1 MGNDLPDDADV
12 PPDEHS
18 DQPADR
24 ADMSRD
30 DGGRSDR
37 VGRDQ
42 VETRGR
48 DEYYA
53 DLRAAIADER
63 TNVPDR
69 ARAEDQA
76 EATERA
82 EAGRPAQAAKPTK
95 EAEGWEESAER
106 YRGMWAEYRRRW
118 PPEERSPVDKSD
130 DSPGSWRGD
139 NNQFF
144 DRAIN
149 GELEELCN
157 GIGELEREQIS
168 PRLRLVE
175 SCDPDRRL
183 IGFEH
188 RLKSRDRIKEKV
200 YDDVTLLGHSPEES
214 ISALPDAIRY
224 TFQYEE
230 SRYAHGVQADIIR
243 MREQGFELIELRNYW
258 SADQYKGINSQWIEP
273 QSGQRFELQFHTEV
287 SFEAKQ
293 ITHGAYEQ
301 LRIKKADK
309 FDAAE
314 EFEAMVLEAFQR
326 TVSSAVPIPRGAV
339 DIPEYPEK
347 ERHAR

>member
-1 MGNDLPDDADV
+1 MGNDRPDDADV
-12 PPDEHS
+12 PSDEHS

-24 ADMSRD
+24 ADVSRD
-30 DGGRSDR
+30 NGGRSDR
-37 VGRDQ
+37 VGRVQ
-42 VETRGR
+42 LETRRR

-53 DLRAAIADER
+53 VLRAAIADEPPK
-63 TNVPDR
+63 VPDR
-69 ARAEDQA
+69 ATAEDQA
-76 EATERA
+76 EAAERA
-82 EAGRPAQAAKPTK
+82 KAGRPAQAEKPTK
-95 EAEGWEESAER
+95 AGEGWDESAER
-106 YRGMWAEYRRRW
+106 YRGMWAEYQRRW
-118 PPEERSPVDKSD
+118 PPEERTTADKSD
-130 DSPGSWRGD
+130 DAPGSWRGD
-139 NNQFF
+139 SNQFF
-144 DRAIN
+144 GRAIN

-157 GIGELEREQIS
+157 GISELEREKIS

-200 YDDVTLLGHSPEES
+200 YDDVTLLGRSPEES

-230 SRYAHGVQADIIR
+230 ARYAHGVRADIIR
-243 MREQGFELIELRNYW
+243 VKEQGFELIKLGNYW

-293 ITHGAYEQ
+293 ITHPAYGQ
-301 LRIKKADK
+301 LRIKNADK
-309 FDAAE
+309 YDAAE

-326 TVSSAVPIPRGAV
+326 TVSSAVPIPLGAV